1 MTKFLPLLILLSSL
15 IGYLEWGG
23 GNSGYLFSLEYD
35 LIRKGMSSS
44 ELMHPFILLPLVGQ
58 IVLLISM
65 FYPKRALVITG
76 ILLLSVIMLM
86 ILLVGFLSMNVKIIF
101 SAIPFLVL
109 SVYYIISSRK
119 DAMVRLR
126 SPTGN

>member
-1 MTKFLPLLILLSSL
+1 MNKFLPLLILLSSL

-23 GNSGYLFSLEYD
+23 GNSGYLFNLEYD
-35 LIRKGMSSS
+35 LIRKGMSRS

-58 IVLLISM
+58 IVLLVSL
-65 FYPKRALVITG
+65 FYPKRAWVITG

-86 ILLVGFLSMNVKIIF
+86 ILLVGFLSMNYKIIL

>member
-1 MTKFLPLLILLSSL
+1 MNKFLSLLILLSSL

-35 LIRKGMSSS
+35 LIRKGMSSN

-58 IVLLISM
+58 ILLLVSM

-86 ILLVGFLSMNVKIIF
+86 ILLVGLLSMNFKIIL
-101 SAIPFLVL
+101 SALPFLVL

-119 DAMVRLR
+119 AAKPQRKAA
-126 SPTGN
+126 

>member
-1 MTKFLPLLILLSSL
+1 MNRFLPLLILLSSL
-15 IGYLEWGG
+15 IGYFEWGG

-35 LIRKGMSSS
+35 LIRKGMSSN

-58 IVLLISM
+58 ILLLVSM

-86 ILLVGFLSMNVKIIF
+86 ILLVGLLSMNFKIIL
-101 SAIPFLVL
+101 SALPFLVL

-119 DAMVRLR
+119 AERR
-126 SPTGN
+126 I